1 MVGCSF
7 LIFPE
12 NSKFRNEDTKQTSRV
27 NCQFGMRKPTR
38 LYFEKFRDFFEYFMP
53 CFMSR
58 GYSKA
63 TPLWLKSGKRYGSVT
78 LVLIYL
84 YIELM

>member
-27 NCQFGMRKPTR
+27 NCQFGMRKPPR
-38 LYFEKFRDFFEYFMP
+38 LRLEEFHDF
-53 CFMSR
+53 
-58 GYSKA
+58 
-63 TPLWLKSGKRYGSVT
+63 
-78 LVLIYL
+78 
-84 YIELM
+84 